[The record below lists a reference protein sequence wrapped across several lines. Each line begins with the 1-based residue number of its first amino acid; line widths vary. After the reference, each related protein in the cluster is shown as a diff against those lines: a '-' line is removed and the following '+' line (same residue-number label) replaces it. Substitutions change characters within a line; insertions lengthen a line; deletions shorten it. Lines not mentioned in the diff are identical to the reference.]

1 VAARTAAPGDTEVSF
16 AGPLVELQA
25 VTKVFGGLTA
35 VRDVSLSVNR
45 GEIVSVIGPNGSG
58 KSTLFNLING
68 ILPLTSGDI
77 RMFGRTT
84 RGLGAHRVARL
95 GVGRTFQTTQVFAD
109 KTVVDNA
116 MVGRHLRVKTGLW
129 AAQVRGTRFRDEEQ
143 RHRERSLQTL
153 EVVGLREH
161 AARLAGQLPTALQQR
176 VAIAMA
182 LAGEPELLLLDEPTG
197 GLMEQE
203 VMDLMGLLR
212 RIRELGVT
220 IMLIEHKMR
229 LVRQVS
235 DRIAVLNN
243 GTMICEGV
251 PDKVLNDELVVE
263 AYLGTAG
270 SSAAYWA

>member
-1 VAARTAAPGDTEVSF
+1 MTAA
-16 AGPLVELQA
+16 APLVELQT
-25 VTKVFGGLTA
+25 VTKTFGGLTA
-35 VRDVSLSVNR
+35 VRDATLSVNR
-45 GEIVSVIGPNGSG
+45 GEIFSVIGPNGSG

-68 ILPLTSGDI
+68 ILPLTSGEI
-77 RMFGRTT
+77 RIFGRSTS
-84 RGLGAHRVARL
+84 GLRPHQVAGL
-95 GVGRTFQTTQVFAD
+95 GVGRTFQTTQIFAD
-109 KTVVDNA
+109 KTVVENA
-116 MVGRHLRVKTGLW
+116 MVGRHLRVSTGLW
-129 AAQVRGTRFRDEEQ
+129 AAQIRGSGFRDEEQ

-153 EVVGLREH
+153 ELVGLQEH
-161 AARLAGQLPTALQQR
+161 AGRLAGQLPTALQQR

-203 VMDLMGLLR
+203 VMDLMGLLQ
-212 RIRELGVT
+212 RIRAQGIT

-243 GTMICEGV
+243 GAMICEGV
-251 PDKVLNDELVVE
+251 PDKVLNDERVVE

-270 SSAAYWA
+270 AAAAYGT

>member
-1 VAARTAAPGDTEVSF
+1 MAARDAALGDAEVTF
-16 AGPLVELQA
+16 AGPLVELQE
-25 VTKVFGGLTA
+25 VSKTFGGLTA
-35 VRDVSLSVNR
+35 VRDVTLNVNR
-45 GEIVSVIGPNGSG
+45 GEIFSVIGPNGSG

-68 ILPLTSGDI
+68 ILPLTSGEI
-77 RMFGRTT
+77 HIFGRTT
-84 RGLGAHRVARL
+84 LGLRPHQVARL

-109 KTVVDNA
+109 KTVVENA
-116 MVGRHLRVKTGLW
+116 MVGRHLRVRTGMW
-129 AAQVRGTRFRDEEQ
+129 AAQIRGNMFRDEEEQ
-143 RHRERSLQTL
+143 HRERSLQTL
-153 EVVGLREH
+153 ELVGLREH
-161 AARLAGQLPTALQQR
+161 AGRLAGQLPTALQQR

-203 VMDLMGLLR
+203 VMELMGLLR
-212 RIRELGVT
+212 RIREQGVT

-243 GTMICEGV
+243 GVLICEGV
-251 PDKVLNDELVVE
+251 PDKVLNDERVVE

-270 SSAAYWA
+270 AAAAYGA